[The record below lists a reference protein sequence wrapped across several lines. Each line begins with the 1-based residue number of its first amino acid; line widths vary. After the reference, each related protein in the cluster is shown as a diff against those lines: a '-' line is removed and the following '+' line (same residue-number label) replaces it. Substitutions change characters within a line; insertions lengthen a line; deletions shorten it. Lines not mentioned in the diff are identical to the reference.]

1 MKLPV
6 QIVLRDIPHSDAI
19 ESDIRARV
27 DKLDQFYPEI
37 MSCRVVVEL
46 PGKHKHQGKEFNVRI
61 DITVPGSEIVVN
73 RERDEDLYVALRD
86 AFDAARRRLED
97 YARKQRGDVKVH
109 EPEIQGTIA
118 RIFADEGY
126 GFITTSDGRDLYFSR
141 ENVVHP
147 QFERLEP
154 GMAVRF
160 LEEPAAEGFQAKRVS
175 AVGV

>member
-37 MSCRVVVEL
+37 MCCRVVVEL

-175 AVGV
+175 AVGA